1 MPGYDLT
8 ESSDD
13 HPNRK
18 IDVEEFHVLS
28 IWKQQFVDA
37 LTVLYCTH
45 YFLGFI
51 QILTEV
57 ERSNSF

>member
-1 MPGYDLT
+1 MSGNDLA
-8 ESSDD
+8 ESPDD

-37 LTVLYCTH
+37 LTVLYCIT
-45 YFLGFI
+45 YFLGFF
-51 QILTEV
+51 QIFTEV
-57 ERSNSF
+57 EQSNSF